1 MNSGMA
7 WRGELLMRRAPEAV
21 NCMGEGAQCRNRAVE
36 SSFLDIVEPLVPARF
51 FLTRE
56 EAMNYLG
63 RSVVKTG
70 PGIKNGFTPD
80 LHQAIQET
88 IDQQRLILRRLTT
101 LEMERLMGWPDGHT
115 LVPGF
120 RRLHA
125 KHTSS

>member
-1 MNSGMA
+1 MA
-7 WRGELLMRRAPEAV
+7 WRGELLMRRASEAV
-21 NCMGEGAQCRNRAVE
+21 NCMGEGAQCRSRAVE
-36 SSFLDIVEPLVPARF
+36 SSFLDIVEPLAPARF

-63 RSVVKTG
+63 RSVVKTDSG
-70 PGIKNGFTPD
+70 VKNGFTPD
-80 LHQAIQET
+80 LHQAILDT
-88 IDQQRLILRRLTT
+88 IDQPRLILRRLTT

-120 RRLHA
+120 RRLHV